1 VSEDKVKL
9 TPWQQRVLKLLFK
22 FRFISTQLLADIM
35 VINRKSAYQ
44 VLESLVSNGLVDKVY
59 ETDFRYAKKPAYY
72 YLSKKGVTAV
82 RKLLDVKETVVHTL
96 YNNPKAPEDFISHC
110 LTVAACYVVTVRLSS
125 PEANILT
132 KTEIN
137 KLTQFPKNRPDLYI
151 KTPDGKEAIVVVA
164 DNQPKYITQKRLD
177 EIIDHSE
184 DEGWPNGDYPHIC
197 FILKDDH
204 AVHSFLYITNKKLE
218 DIGFDEDEIHILATS
233 LKAIKEGS
241 SGRVWF
247 NAFNPKKAV
256 SLFE

>member
-9 TPWQQRVLKLLFK
+9 TAWQQRVLKLLFK
-22 FRFISTQLLADIM
+22 FRFLSTQLLADVMGIS
-35 VINRKSAYQ
+35 RRGAYQ

-59 ETDFRYAKKPAYY
+59 ETDYRYAKKPAYY
-72 YLSKKGVTAV
+72 YLNKHGVTSV
-82 RKLLDVKETVVHTL
+82 RKLLDVKESVVHTL
-96 YNNPKAPEDFISHC
+96 YNNPKAPEEFISHC
-110 LTVAACYVVTVRLSS
+110 LTVAACYVATVRLLP
-125 PEANILT
+125 PETNILT

-184 DEGWPNGDYPHIC
+184 DEGWPEGDYPHIC

-204 AVHSFLYITNKKLE
+204 IKQNFLYTTNKKLE

-233 LKAIKEGS
+233 LKSIKEGT
-241 SGRVWF
+241 GKRVWF
-247 NAFNPKKAV
+247 NAFSPKTPT